1 MSRAHQDYARWRWPG
16 KVYSYMLLA
25 ISLGFP
31 LVLVFHS
38 VLSTRELREMRSIFL
53 RDRAANIAAR
63 LELMPPEHLRRNE
76 FDELLEGDPALVR
89 IQVFRSSDLG
99 NGNPALQAIRSG
111 RELYR
116 TEEVGTGQNAIFR
129 AYIPFH
135 SASEV
140 NVAQIDLAAAA
151 PDFILVHARHNRLI
165 AVLSGSVLLA
175 ISFYAIWS
183 TRRAARFQIQ
193 QVETERLAQLG
204 LLSAT
209 LAHEIRNP
217 LGAIKG
223 FAQLAR
229 EHASPRQEKPLDA
242 IVRESLRLEA
252 LVNALLLYGRPQEP
266 LVRSTAWEPLAAD
279 LAAHARE
286 AIGDRPLRFRCDS
299 RIQNLSTDPDLL
311 KQALLNLIRNSIEAM
326 PEGSAGTVSLCAA
339 PSRDGTLVISV
350 EDDGPG
356 LPEPVRARLFAPFVT
371 TKASGTGLGLPIS
384 KKLVES
390 LGGSLHMESLEPH
403 GTRAE
408 LTFYGTNSSN

>member
-1 MSRAHQDYARWRWPG
+1 MSPVHQSHARWRWPG
-16 KVYSYMLLA
+16 KVYSYMLLG
-25 ISLGFP
+25 ISIGFP

-38 VLSTRELREMRSIFL
+38 VLSTRELREMRAIYL

-63 LELMPPEHLRRNE
+63 LELMAPEQLQRKE
-76 FDELLEGDPALVR
+76 FDDLMEGDPALVR
-89 IQVFRSSDLG
+89 IQVFRPSDRG
-99 NGNPALQAIRSG
+99 NGSAALEAIRSG

-116 TEEVGTGQNAIFR
+116 TEEIGAGRDAIFR

-135 SASEV
+135 SAAEV

-151 PDFILVHARHNRLI
+151 PDFILVHARHNQLI
-165 AVLSGSVLLA
+165 AILSGSVLLV

-183 TRRAARFQIQ
+183 TRRAARFEIQ

-229 EHASPRQEKPLDA
+229 EHASPRQEMPLNA

-252 LVNALLLYGRPQEP
+252 LVNALLLYGRPQNPVVSATE
-266 LVRSTAWEPLAAD
+266 WESLATD
-279 LAAHARE
+279 LAAQARE
-286 AIGDRPLRFRCDS
+286 AIGDRPIRFRCDS
-299 RIQNLSTDPDLL
+299 RIRNISTDPDLL

-326 PEGSAGTVSLCAA
+326 PEGSEGTVSLCAA
-339 PSRDGTLVISV
+339 PARDGTPVISV
-350 EDDGPG
+350 EDDGVG
-356 LPEPVRARLFAPFVT
+356 IPEQVRARLFAPFVT

-390 LGGSLHMESLEPH
+390 LGGRLEMTPLDPH

-408 LTFYGTNSSN
+408 LTFYGTTSGN